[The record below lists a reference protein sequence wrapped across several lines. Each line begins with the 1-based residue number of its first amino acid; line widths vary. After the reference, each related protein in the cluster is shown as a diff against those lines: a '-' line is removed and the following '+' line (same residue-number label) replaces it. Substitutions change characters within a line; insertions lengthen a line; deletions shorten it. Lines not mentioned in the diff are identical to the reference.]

1 MKKIITIVLAM
12 VMVLSLCTLNAFAA
26 EDYEVDLSAAPL
38 VGGSGGEH
46 APHGYPG
53 VDTLLLGYG
62 NVVTLGNLNLGDYSA
77 CEITY
82 ATDLGYVAQK
92 EGMKIPANFSLKSNN
107 VCIGAATQDPQN
119 DGLLAQADCI
129 DVDKENLHNPSGSGW
144 GQDERVCTIDL
155 TNVDY
160 SGEVWLTHFNSTG
173 NEALVVGIKFVAKE
187 EQSAG
192 GLRSFDSAKGDKL
205 SYDQILVNGAEI
217 ANGNDAVIAAK
228 TLVDGSDGSIST
240 IAMHG
245 WFGNANS
252 KIVSYGYTIDGGEPV
267 YGDFAVAAEQDVIN
281 AGGESR
287 YTVSVDVTG
296 LQDGENHEIWV
307 VVKLENGDIVKLDR
321 YDNRGQ
327 EGAKDREV
335 YVIYK
340 APKTEAPS
348 TQPDTQP
355 ETQQP
360 QTGDAA
366 VAMFAVLAILAM
378 GAVVVFAKKRSF

>member
-107 VCIGAATQDPQN
+107 VCIGAATQDPQT

-129 DVDKENLHNPSGSGW
+129 DVDKANLHNPSGAGW

-192 GLRSFDSAKGDKL
+192 GLRDFDADKDKQ
-205 SYDQILVNGAEI
+205 YFDAIFVNGEI
-217 ANGNDAVIAAK
+217 KANGNDEVAALK
-228 TLVDGSDGSIST
+228 AMVDGSNGDISSLGLF
-240 IAMHG
+240 G
-245 WFGNANS
+245 WFASGS
-252 KIVSYGYTIDGGEPV
+252 PISQFGYIVDSNDPVFSDDFVTGYGSDEEKATIEGTL
-267 YGDFAVAAEQDVIN
+267 
-281 AGGESR
+281 AGGRR
-287 YTVSVDVTG
+287 YLVTVDLSS
-296 LQDGENHEIWV
+296 LQDGNDHVIKV
-307 VVKLENGDIVKLDR
+307 VAKLENGDIVIF
-321 YDNRGQ
+321 NRPN
-327 EGAKDREV
+327 REAIV
-335 YVIYK
+335 NYK
-340 APKTEAPS
+340 APKTETPPE
-348 TQPDTQP
+348 TQPATQP